1 MALTVYIKAPSKG
14 AKIRHINRER
24 AFFAFITGIG
34 IFSIIFAAWP
44 FIVWEVKTL
53 PKLTAKSASL
63 APVPKSQV
71 LSAQIIAQ
79 NVQVTKDPDGFSYF
93 TTDYK
98 PQGPRPEEFSIS
110 VPKLKIENAKVK
122 VDDLKFDNNL
132 AHFPGTA
139 LPGQTGNA
147 FITGHSV
154 LPQFSNPKNYRAIF
168 TNLSDLEIGDDIEV
182 NLDNRVYH
190 YTVQYSKI
198 VDPKD
203 TSVLAPI
210 STSGKNLTLMS
221 CVPPGTSIKRIVVVA
236 SLL

>member
-1 MALTVYIKAPSKG
+1 MALAVYIKAPPKG
-14 AKIRHINRER
+14 AKVRHKNHER
-24 AFFAFITGIG
+24 VFFAFITAIG

-44 FIVWEVKTL
+44 FIVWEVRVL
-53 PKLTAKSASL
+53 PKLAAQSASF
-63 APVPKSQV
+63 APVPKAQV
-71 LSAQIIAQ
+71 LSAQIIAR
-79 NVQVTKDPDGFSYF
+79 NVQVAKDPDGFSYF
-93 TTDYK
+93 TTDLK
-98 PQGPRPEEFSIS
+98 PQGSRPEEFSIT
-110 VPKLKIENAKVK
+110 VPKLKIEDAKVK

-139 LPGQTGNA
+139 LPGQVGNA

-154 LPQFSNPKNYRAIF
+154 LPQFADPKNYRTIF

-182 NLDNRVYH
+182 NLDNRIYH

-198 VDPKD
+198 VDPND

-210 STSGKNLTLMS
+210 SAGGKNLTLMS
-221 CVPPGTSIKRIVVVA
+221 CVPPGTSIKRLVVIA

>member
-1 MALTVYIKAPSKG
+1 MALAVYIKAPPKG
-14 AKIRHINRER
+14 VKIRHINRER
-24 AFFAFITGIG
+24 AFYGFITGIG

-44 FIVWEVKTL
+44 FVVWEVKVL
-53 PKLTAKSASL
+53 PKLAAQSASL
-63 APVPKSQV
+63 SPVPKAQV

-79 NVQVTKDPDGFSYF
+79 NVQVVQDPDGFSYF
-93 TTDYK
+93 TTSLK
-98 PQGPRPEEFSIS
+98 PQGPRPEEFSLSI
-110 VPKLKIENAKVK
+110 PKLKIENANVK
-122 VDDLKFDNNL
+122 VDDLKFDNHL
-132 AHFPGTA
+132 ALFPGTA
-139 LPGQTGNA
+139 LPGQIGNA

-154 LPQFSNPKNYRAIF
+154 LPEFFDPKNYRTIF

-182 NLDNRVYH
+182 NLDNRIYH

-210 STSGKNLTLMS
+210 STSGRNLTLMS
-221 CVPPGTSIKRIVVVA
+221 CVPPGTSIKRLIVIA